1 METVKKIIK
10 IALTTGTTY
19 NSSGQSIIIII
30 PNTGVTYNMSISLTD
45 AVHEWGFFDAYD
57 FTGVT
62 GITLSSLIPYTV
74 TGFSSSRLI
83 ELKKY
88 IITNNILDQYFQ
100 STSPLIDGVNPVQS
114 QVSTMPYKFVYYL
127 GGISYVE
134 IVTESGSTTTFE
146 FNGEGHQSANFINK
160 PIYKDPNKENI
171 IQNPKIDSDVFIDR
185 EEMSAFDKNY
195 KLEYIENL
203 VDLETYAAGSYFNII
218 NNT

>member
-1 METVKKIIK
+1 METVKKTIK
-10 IALTTGTTY
+10 LALTTGTTY
-19 NSSGQSIIIII
+19 NSSGQSIIVII
-30 PNTGVTYNMSISLTD
+30 PDTGVTYNMSILMSNTILD
-45 AVHEWGFFDAYD
+45 WGFFDAYD

-62 GITLSSLIPYTV
+62 GTTLSPLIPYIV

-88 IITNNILDQYFQ
+88 VVTSNILDQYFQ
-100 STSPLIDGVNPVQS
+100 STSPLIDGVNPILS
-114 QVSTMPYKFVYYL
+114 QVPNKFVYYL
-127 GGISYVE
+127 GGITYDETVD
-134 IVTESGSTTTFE
+134 ESGSTTTFT

-171 IQNPKIDSDVFIDR
+171 IQNPKIESDVFIDR
-185 EEMSAFDKNY
+185 EEISAFDKNY

-203 VDLETYAAGSYFNII
+203 VDLETFAAGSYFNII